1 VKEPHPLRMGIEP
14 DGRSVPKAVRRAA
27 GLPLPVYI
35 DGGLK
40 HMAKGRARDLEGKL
54 VALIG
59 GTGFFGAHVA
69 QELLE
74 RGARLR
80 VCGRH
85 PARAYRVKP
94 LGILGQVQF
103 VAVDVTKP
111 HTVSVALTGVDAVV
125 NLVGAFAGDLDAV
138 QGKGAGGVAAL
149 ALAAGAAAFVH
160 ISAIGADAE
169 SPVDYART
177 KAQGEA
183 AVLAA
188 FPQATILRPS
198 ILFGDDDNFITMF
211 AGLIASLPIL
221 PVFGP
226 NARLQPVSV
235 DDAAEAIGNVL
246 AAPAPHAGKTYEIA
260 GPQVLTMAD
269 LNRRI
274 AKAECRTRT
283 FIELPDAVSGAIA
296 SLTGW
301 LPGAPLSKEQW
312 QLLKQGNVASGALP
326 GLKELGVHAR
336 PLDLFLD
343 RWLVRF
349 RKHGRFGVKTR
360 VA

>member
-1 VKEPHPLRMGIEP
+1 MHI
-14 DGRSVPKAVRRAA
+14 
-27 GLPLPVYI
+27 Y
-35 DGGLK
+35 GGLK

-69 QELLE
+69 QDLLE

-85 PARAYRVKP
+85 PERGYRVKS
-94 LGILGQVQF
+94 LGVLGQVQF

-111 HTVSVALTGVDAVV
+111 HTVAVALTGVDAVV

-138 QGKGAGGVAAL
+138 QGKGAGKVAEL
-149 ALAAGAAAFVH
+149 ALAAGAGAFIH
-160 ISAIGADAE
+160 ISAIGADSGSAIG
-169 SPVDYART
+169 YAHT
-177 KAQGEA
+177 KAEGEA
-183 AVLAA
+183 AVLAS

-198 ILFGDDDNFITMF
+198 ILFGDDDNFINMF
-211 AGLIASLPIL
+211 AGLIASLPVL

-226 NARLQPVSV
+226 TAKLQPVFV

-246 AAPAPHAGKTYEIA
+246 AAPATHAGKTYEIA
-260 GPQVLTMAD
+260 GPEVLTMAD

-301 LPGAPLSKEQW
+301 LPGAPLSTDQW
-312 QLLKQGNVASGALP
+312 QLLKQGNVASGTLP
-326 GLKELGVHAR
+326 GLKELGVQAR

-343 RWLVRF
+343 RWLVRY
-349 RKHGRFGVKTR
+349 RKHGRFGTKTR
-360 VA
+360 AA